1 MRKKYITPEG
11 TRDIVLD
18 ECAIKRMLQKNIEDV
33 LDKWGYDEIITPTI
47 EFYDT
52 INSGFEAL
60 REEELYKFFDNKGK
74 IMALRP
80 DMTIPIARV
89 VASKFKEVKQ
99 SLRFRYC
106 ANVFRVHES
115 LGGKKNEYTDCGVE
129 LIGEKDENS
138 DLEILVTA
146 LDVLKVLEKYKYKLE
161 VGNIKFFNSAVEELN
176 LDYDEKMK
184 LSQLIDRKSLQELE
198 EYLESLNLE
207 EKYKTLFLKLPWLFG
222 GKEILKEGRKYCF
235 NNEMS
240 ESIDYLENI
249 SKELDQLGYG
259 DLAYYDLGM
268 VPTVNYYTGITF
280 RGYVEGVGTT
290 VLSGGRYDKL
300 LSTFGEDR
308 PAVGFSINL
317 DSVLDIIKDEKIQK
331 RETYTV
337 YYNKANEVKAFKK
350 SNELRES
357 GYIVKMYFKEDINEI
372 KIEKAGN

>member
-161 VGNIKFFNSAVEELN
+161 VGNIKLFNSAVEELN

-207 EKYKTLFLKLPWLFG
+207 EKYKALFLKLPWLFG

-337 YYNKANEVKAFKK
+337 YYNKANEVKAFKE
-350 SNELRES
+350 SNELRKS

>member
-129 LIGEKDENS
+129 FIGEKDENS

>member
-207 EKYKTLFLKLPWLFG
+207 EKYKALFLKLPWLFG

-337 YYNKANEVKAFKK
+337 YYNKANEVKAFKE
-350 SNELRES
+350 SNELRKS